1 MEKQMSV
8 AQTILTQIKLGH
20 VPAKTGVRACQGAYA
35 MMCWGAR
42 QFTDVGDGLTFKVS
56 GRNVK
61 GSVKVVY
68 MDCSD
73 LYDVHVFNT
82 RGRELKHIEAV
93 YCDQLAELI
102 DDEVE
107 SA

>member
-20 VPAKTGVRACQGAYA
+20 VPAKTGVRACQGSYA

-42 QFTDVGDGLTFKVS
+42 QFTDIGGGLTFKVS
-56 GRNVK
+56 GRKVK
-61 GSVKVVY
+61 GSVKVMY
-68 MDCSD
+68 MDGSD
-73 LYDVHVFNT
+73 TYDLHVFNT
-82 RGRELKHIEAV
+82 RGRELKYMHSV